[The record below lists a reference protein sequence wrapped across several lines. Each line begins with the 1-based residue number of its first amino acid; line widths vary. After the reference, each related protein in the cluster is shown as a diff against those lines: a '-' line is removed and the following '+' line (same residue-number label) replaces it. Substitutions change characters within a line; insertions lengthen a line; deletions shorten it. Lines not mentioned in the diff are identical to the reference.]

1 MMNQIPRINTSLL
14 AVGVMLATSCLLSGC
29 GGEDEPVKEVKKA
42 APKKTQPVVKLMTID
57 ELMNEMEIDDRLFV
71 PEEEAP
77 VTNQARRGVLTFF
90 DSWVNGDHDTVLTM
104 LGSADAQE
112 LQAMVDD
119 GQWAS
124 ATGDRIDAVYITT
137 GSSAEGGRCVLA
149 IYEIGQVSQPQLWN
163 YREQGQGMLFE
174 SVATPPGMMSRL
186 TGDDLIA
193 AWWEVLAK
201 ENLAWDVPDA
211 DLSDLIIE
219 DSQLASGPGGSKK
232 RSPGGGGSKK
242 RTPGGR

>member
-1 MMNQIPRINTSLL
+1 M
-14 AVGVMLATSCLLSGC
+14 
-29 GGEDEPVKEVKKA
+29 KEVKKA

-57 ELMNEMEIDDRLFV
+57 ELMDEMEIDDRLFV

-90 DSWVNGDHDTVLTM
+90 DSWVNGDHETVLSM
-104 LGSADAQE
+104 LGSADALE

-174 SVATPPGMMSRL
+174 SVATLP
-186 TGDDLIA
+186 
-193 AWWEVLAK
+193 E
-201 ENLAWDVPDA
+201 
-211 DLSDLIIE
+211 
-219 DSQLASGPGGSKK
+219 
-232 RSPGGGGSKK
+232 
-242 RTPGGR
+242 